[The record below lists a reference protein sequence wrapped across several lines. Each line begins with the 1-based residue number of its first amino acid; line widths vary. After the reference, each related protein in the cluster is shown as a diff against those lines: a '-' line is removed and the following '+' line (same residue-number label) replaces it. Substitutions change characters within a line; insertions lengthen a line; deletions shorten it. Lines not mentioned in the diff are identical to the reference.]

1 MKKFRKIMA
10 LAIAM
15 VMVLSMSMAVF
26 AANGAANIHTITIT
40 NTDQVGAHTY
50 EAYQVFAG
58 DYDESTQKLSNITWG
73 AGVNGAAILAAVQ
86 ADTTT
91 FGAEAATA
99 ATPADVAALLGTG
112 TDTAKAKKFAE
123 IVGAN
128 LGSTVAGTSTATA
141 SPYTISVTG
150 DGYYFVKDKLNT
162 LPSDSDNAD
171 PHKADS
177 ETRYILQVVHDVTVA
192 AKSKTVESRKK
203 VQDIND
209 STDTALGSLADT
221 ADYDIGDK
229 IPYTL
234 TFTLPANYADYKTY
248 AVNFFDDMSSGL
260 TYNNDAKIYY
270 GASDTTG
277 APISFAADSS
287 KKSAYTTPAYGT
299 VYKASVADLKKTA
312 PDLATGDVV
321 TIKYSV
327 TLGASAVVGA
337 DGNPNKYQVEFSNNP
352 NGTGTGTTPWD
363 VNIVFTYDIEVDKVT
378 GAGSDKTAL
387 AGAAFALYKLYT
399 TEALAIANE
408 GRTTALTPATSIKY
422 DNGTKDF
429 TIGDGENWVLVEQKT
444 ADTTTSQFT
453 FSGVDDGTYLLVE
466 TTTPAGYNSIEPSKF
481 TVTATHTDGD
491 TPAFATITGTQI
503 TGDGLAPITLGT
515 KTKSAT
521 DDTVTGLKTEIVN
534 NEGTVLPSTGGIGT
548 TIFYII
554 GAILVIGAGVVLVT
568 RRRMSAN

>member
-1 MKKFRKIMA
+1 MKLFKKMMA
-10 LAIAM
+10 LVIAM
-15 VMVLSMSMAVF
+15 VMMLSMSISVF
-26 AANGAANIHTITIT
+26 AANGATASHTITIT
-40 NTDQVGAHTY
+40 NSDEVGDHTY
-50 EAYQVFAG
+50 QAYQVFAG
-58 DYDESTQKLSNITWG
+58 DYDETSKKLSNITWG
-73 AGVNGAAILAAVQ
+73 AGVDGPAILAAVK

-91 FGAEAATA
+91 FGADAASA

-112 TDTAKAKKFAE
+112 NDTAKAKKFAE
-123 IVGAN
+123 IVGAH
-128 LGSTVAGTSTATA
+128 LSSTVAGKSTKANGK
-141 SPYTISVTG
+141 YTIPVTG
-150 DGYYFVKDKLNT
+150 DGYYFIKDKAP
-162 LPSDSDNAD
+162 LPTD
-171 PHKADS
+171 PDDAEAHKADS
-177 ETRYILQVVHDVTVA
+177 ETRYILQVVHDVEIT
-192 AKSKTVESRKK
+192 AKSNTVESKKK

-209 STDTALGSLADT
+209 STGIALGSLADS

-234 TFTLPANYADYKTY
+234 TFKLPANYADYKTY

-277 APISFAADSS
+277 TSISFAADSS
-287 KKSAYTTPAYGT
+287 KTSAYTTPANGT
-299 VYKASVADLKKTA
+299 VYKASVADLKTTA
-312 PDLATGDVV
+312 PALAAGDVV

-399 TEALAIANE
+399 NEALAIANE
-408 GRTTALTPATSIKY
+408 GRTTALTHAASIKY
-422 DNGTKDF
+422 DNRTKDF

-481 TVTATHTDGD
+481 TVTAVHNDGD
-491 TPAFATITGTQI
+491 TPAFASISGESVSGT
-503 TGDGLAPITLGT
+503 GLAAIELGT

-521 DDTVTGLKTEIVN
+521 DSTVTGLKTEVVN
-534 NEGTVLPSTGGIGT
+534 NEGAVLPSTGGIGT

>member
-1 MKKFRKIMA
+1 MKQIKKIMA

-15 VMVLSMSMAVF
+15 VMMLSMSISVF
-26 AANGAANIHTITIT
+26 AANGATNTHTITIT
-40 NTDQVGAHTY
+40 NADQVGAHTY

-58 DYDESTQKLSNITWG
+58 DYDATSQKLSNITWG
-73 AGVNGAAILAAVQ
+73 AGVNGTAILNAVK

-91 FGAEAATA
+91 FGADAASA
-99 ATPADVAALLGTG
+99 ASAADVAALLGTG
-112 TDTAKAKKFAE
+112 VDTAAAKKFAE

-128 LGSTVAGTSTATA
+128 LTSTVAGTSTETA

-150 DGYYFVKDKLNT
+150 DGYYFVKDKANT
-162 LPSDSDNAD
+162 LPSDSDETD

-177 ETRYILQVVHDVTVA
+177 ETRYILQVVNDVTVA
-192 AKSKTVESRKK
+192 AKSKTVESKKK

-209 STDTALGSLADT
+209 STETALGSLADT

-229 IPYTL
+229 IQYTL

-277 APISFAADSS
+277 ADITFAADSS
-287 KKSAYTTPAYGT
+287 KTSAYTTPAAGT
-299 VYKASVADLKKTA
+299 VYKASVADLKTTA
-312 PDLATGDVV
+312 PDLAAGDV
-321 TIKYSV
+321 IKIEYSA
-327 TLGASAVVGA
+327 TLGATAVVGA
-337 DGNPNKYQVEFSNNP
+337 AGNPNKYQVEFSNNP

-378 GAGSDKTAL
+378 GEGSGKEPL

-408 GRTTALTPATSIKY
+408 GRATALTPATSIKY

-429 TIGDGENWVLVEQKT
+429 TIGEGEKWVLVEQKT
-444 ADTTTSQFT
+444 AGSDTAFT

-491 TPAFATITGTQI
+491 TPAFTLITGTQI

-521 DDTVTGLKTEIVN
+521 DATVTGLKTEILN

-548 TIFYII
+548 TIFYIV